1 MLAVVSQDAPPYR
14 EALASFRQRLERES
28 SPAVVHRDS
37 ARRRSPLARPE
48 ALSATQADL
57 VLTLGTLATR
67 ESLRRFPA
75 TPLVAGMILSPDEL
89 GGADQAT
96 GVFLQFPI
104 ETELEWLAR
113 LLPSLAAGRGDLSL
127 RPTPS
132 SGSPARSVS
141 RRRSNLTIQA
151 YHIDGPQELPDALEN
166 LADRADVLWGVTDPV
181 VFNPETAK
189 SLLLFSFRHQI
200 PLIGQS
206 TPWVK
211 AGALYALDRDYGD
224 IGMQCAELAQRILAG
239 RAPSTL
245 PPVPPRKI
253 RYSLNRKTAEQ
264 MKLETCRTRRSA
276 TPRKWWSDRM
286 RTGALS
292 LAAKL
297 RLLTTGAVLLTTLS
311 VLGVAANR
319 AISDSA
325 ERLSR
330 KGQTLGLMIAQNSEF
345 AVYTQNADAL
355 RQIAQ
360 GLRADPEVAYV
371 RFQAADGHE
380 LHAEVLLSGYELPPF
395 SRGLPGAAGALGA
408 AGADRPPSGRGSAW
422 SRRWRGSVG
431 AEATAGGLLSGD
443 VMGQAERPAQRRGRC
458 RSA

>member
-1 MLAVVSQDAPPYR
+1 MIQLGGDPARAPQV
-14 EALASFRQRLERES
+14 LSG
-28 SPAVVHRDS
+28 
-37 ARRRSPLARPE
+37 AR
-48 ALSATQADL
+48 ADL

-89 GGADQAT
+89 GGANQAT

-113 LLPSLAAGRGDLSL
+113 LLPS
-127 RPTPS
+127 
-132 SGSPARSVS
+132 S
-141 RRRSNLTIQA
+141 RRIGVIYHSSDVKQRVARAELLAPGVNLTIQA

-239 RAPSTL
+239 RAPNTL

-264 MKLETCRTRRSA
+264 MKLE
-276 TPRKWWSDRM
+276 
-286 RTGALS
+286 
-292 LAAKL
+292 
-297 RLLTTGAVLLTTLS
+297 
-311 VLGVAANR
+311 
-319 AISDSA
+319 ISDEA
-325 ERLSR
+325 FR
-330 KGQTLGLMIAQNSEF
+330 
-345 AVYTQNADAL
+345 DA
-355 RQIAQ
+355 
-360 GLRADPEVAYV
+360 
-371 RFQAADGHE
+371 
-380 LHAEVLLSGYELPPF
+380 AEVVE
-395 SRGLPGAAGALGA
+395 
-408 AGADRPPSGRGSAW
+408 
-422 SRRWRGSVG
+422 
-431 AEATAGGLLSGD
+431 
-443 VMGQAERPAQRRGRC
+443 
-458 RSA
+458 

>member
-1 MLAVVSQDAPPYR
+1 VKLFPKRLALLTLLGLALPANAAPEPRQPTRVLAVVSQDAPPYR
-14 EALASFRQRLERES
+14 AALASFRQRLARES
-28 SPAVVHRDS
+28 SPLTFTVIQLGGDP
-37 ARRRSPLARPE
+37 ARAPQVLSDAR
-48 ALSATQADL
+48 ADL

-89 GGADQAT
+89 GGANRAT

-113 LLPSLAAGRGDLSL
+113 LLPS
-127 RPTPS
+127 
-132 SGSPARSVS
+132 S
-141 RRRSNLTIQA
+141 RRVGVIYHSSDVKQRVARAERLAPGVNLTIQA

-264 MKLETCRTRRSA
+264 MKL
-276 TPRKWWSDRM
+276 K
-286 RTGALS
+286 
-292 LAAKL
+292 
-297 RLLTTGAVLLTTLS
+297 
-311 VLGVAANR
+311 
-319 AISDSA
+319 ISDEA
-325 ERLSR
+325 FR
-330 KGQTLGLMIAQNSEF
+330 
-345 AVYTQNADAL
+345 DA
-355 RQIAQ
+355 
-360 GLRADPEVAYV
+360 
-371 RFQAADGHE
+371 
-380 LHAEVLLSGYELPPF
+380 AEVVE
-395 SRGLPGAAGALGA
+395 
-408 AGADRPPSGRGSAW
+408 
-422 SRRWRGSVG
+422 
-431 AEATAGGLLSGD
+431 
-443 VMGQAERPAQRRGRC
+443 
-458 RSA
+458 

>member
-1 MLAVVSQDAPPYR
+1 MTLFSVWQALLTLLGLALPGATGTVPPPTRVLAVVSQDAPPYR

-28 SPAVVHRDS
+28 TPMSFTVV
-37 ARRRSPLARPE
+37 PLAGDAARAPE

-67 ESLRRFPA
+67 ESLRRFPG

-89 GGADQAT
+89 GGAGQAT

-113 LLPSLAAGRGDLSL
+113 LLPSSRRVGVIYHSADTKERVVRAERLAASVNLS
-127 RPTPS
+127 
-132 SGSPARSVS
+132 
-141 RRRSNLTIQA
+141 IQA

-166 LADRADVLWGVTDPV
+166 LVDRADVLWGVTDPV

-224 IGMQCAELAQRILAG
+224 IGTQCAELAQRILAG

-264 MKLETCRTRRSA
+264 MKLDLPDEAFR
-276 TPRKWWSDRM
+276 
-286 RTGALS
+286 
-292 LAAKL
+292 
-297 RLLTTGAVLLTTLS
+297 
-311 VLGVAANR
+311 
-319 AISDSA
+319 
-325 ERLSR
+325 
-330 KGQTLGLMIAQNSEF
+330 
-345 AVYTQNADAL
+345 DA
-355 RQIAQ
+355 
-360 GLRADPEVAYV
+360 
-371 RFQAADGHE
+371 
-380 LHAEVLLSGYELPPF
+380 AEVVE
-395 SRGLPGAAGALGA
+395 
-408 AGADRPPSGRGSAW
+408 
-422 SRRWRGSVG
+422 
-431 AEATAGGLLSGD
+431 
-443 VMGQAERPAQRRGRC
+443 
-458 RSA
+458 